1 MTQQVERPQMHTF
14 YHCNDSDKID
24 SYLDKEDLSIL
35 ESVGPQNHD
44 FLGNGV
50 YFWDNEGNAEF
61 WDRDRKRKDTPKD
74 TPISLS
80 KIEATGSFL
89 TKEMVDLTDENLRL
103 KYEKAIEKIK
113 EIKKKR
119 YESRH
124 GVLIDYLCDILNYK
138 VVKVISKD
146 DTIKAPDL
154 LQSPRLNYQTRVI
167 WCIKRK
173 GYSDVIRDGRKI

>member
-50 YFWDNEGNAEF
+50 YFWDNEGNVEF
-61 WDRDRKRKDTPKD
+61 WDRDRRRKNDR
-74 TPISLS
+74 ISLS
-80 KIEATGSFL
+80 KIEATASFL
-89 TKEMVDLTDENLRL
+89 SKEMVDLTDESLRL
-103 KYEKAIEKIK
+103 KYEKAIELIK
-113 EIKKKR
+113 EMKNKR
-119 YESRH
+119 FERRH
-124 GVLIDYLCDILNYK
+124 GILIDYLCDILNYK

-154 LQSPRLNYQTRVI
+154 LQSSRLNYKTRVI
-167 WCIKRK
+167 WCIKKK